1 MVRDIPLKRFQTG
14 PEPVIYTSYLQQPAR
29 YQGPFA
35 NMFGQMNFLLRT
47 SGNPMNLAPAARRAV
62 AEINPDVPIANLVTM
77 EQQAG
82 GDMPNRRYFML
93 VFGVFS
99 FVATVLAAIGIY
111 AVMEYAVAQRSR
123 EIGIRM
129 ALGAGTR
136 KLVLLVGGRALL
148 MIATGLAAGL
158 LSSVALGRLI
168 ASQLWGVTPTDPATF
183 ATVCLLFVCVALFAC
198 VSPLRRALRVDPAAT
213 LRTD

>member
-1 MVRDIPLKRFQTG
+1 MTV
-14 PEPVIYTSYLQQPAR
+14 
-29 YQGPFA
+29 
-35 NMFGQMNFLLRT
+35 
-47 SGNPMNLAPAARRAV
+47 
-62 AEINPDVPIANLVTM
+62 

-93 VFGVFS
+93 AFGVFS

-111 AVMEYAVAQRSR
+111 AVMECAVAQRSR

-136 KLVLLVGGRALL
+136 KLVMLVGGRALL
-148 MIATGLAAGL
+148 MIAAGLVIGL

-183 ATVCLLFVCVALFAC
+183 AGVSVLFVCVALFAC

-213 LRTD
+213 LRTE